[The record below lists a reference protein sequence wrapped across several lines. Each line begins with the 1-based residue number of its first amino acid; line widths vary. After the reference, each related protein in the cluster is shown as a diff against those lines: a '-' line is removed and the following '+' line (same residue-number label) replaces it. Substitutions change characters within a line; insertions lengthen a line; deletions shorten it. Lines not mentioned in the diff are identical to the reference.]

1 MRFLANTTLPAPT
14 RVILDMDVLFTLVSS
29 WDEEI
34 RRDTKMHFC
43 DIQEQMSA
51 AIDALLMS
59 APFGNDSQ
67 SVNSP
72 RYCWDN
78 ARRGEERFVI
88 LQWTL
93 EGTGGFTLEGKSWL
107 LLPGEV
113 FIALV
118 PEESSYCFPKH
129 TTEPWKFAWL
139 NFYGAFAIS
148 FVRKF
153 REIYGPVLPLSPHS
167 VAGAMFLRLAQ
178 VAEMRA
184 FPDQFEAS
192 MACYAFLM
200 EWTRQLTRPAN
211 QNCDAVEMAIT
222 LCRSRFREP
231 LGIKELAAATGLTR
245 EHLTRIFTA
254 RTGLSPGRY
263 LRNLRM
269 AAARQMLESHD
280 VPLKEVA
287 LRCGFASVRSL
298 THALAGMDSE
308 T

>member
-1 MRFLANTTLPAPT
+1 
-14 RVILDMDVLFTLVSS
+14 
-29 WDEEI
+29 
-34 RRDTKMHFC
+34 MHFC
-43 DIQEQMSA
+43 DIFEGMSTS
-51 AIDALLMS
+51 IDALLMS
-59 APFGNDSQ
+59 APFGSTSQ
-67 SVNSP
+67 IVNSP

-78 ARRGEERFVI
+78 ARRGEDRFVI

-93 EGTGGFTLEGKSWL
+93 EGTGGFTLEGKSYL
-107 LLPGEV
+107 LSPGEM

-118 PEESSYCFPKH
+118 PEESTYCFPKH
-129 TTEPWKFAWL
+129 SAEPWRFAWL

-153 REIYGPVLPLSPHS
+153 RETYGAVLPLPPQS

-184 FPDQFEAS
+184 FPDQCEAS
-192 MACYAFLM
+192 LACYAFLM
-200 EWTRQLTRPAN
+200 EWTRQLMRPAN
-211 QNCDAVEMAIT
+211 QDGDPVKMGIA
-222 LCRSRFREP
+222 LCKSRFREP

-263 LRNLRM
+263 LRNLRV

-298 THALAGMDSE
+298 AHALDGTDGE